1 MSSLRNYR
9 TSLKLLATFEHDSM
23 QGKSDMS
30 FDIISYLQL
39 FSETNFLARL
49 HNSAVNR
56 LDIPL
61 CSLHVRR
68 NNPVDGFPENGRAL
82 VQLSGK

>member
-1 MSSLRNYR
+1 MIYLFV
-9 TSLKLLATFEHDSM
+9 T
-23 QGKSDMS
+23 
-30 FDIISYLQL
+30 IIYLQL
-39 FSETNFLARL
+39 FSEANALARL
-49 HNSAVNR
+49 HNSAINR

-61 CSLHVRR
+61 YSIKDRR